1 MKTSKLLTAGLV
13 LGGLLSFSACS
24 SGPKRLTRNWD
35 EYVNQKYSQD
45 SWIHGA
51 LLQDILPVYPIVG
64 LGMAIGDA
72 LVMNPYYFWTKDLKD
87 RKGTSYTY
95 EQPDGSKTVSGW
107 GGEEKVQEMMD
118 K

>member
-1 MKTSKLLTAGLV
+1 MKISRTLCTGLV
-13 LGGLLSFSACS
+13 LASLLTITSCT
-24 SGPKRLTRNWD
+24 SGPKRLSRNWD

-64 LGMAIGDA
+64 FAMAIGDT
-72 LVMNPYYFWTKDLKD
+72 LVVNPYYFWAKDVKD

-95 EQPDGSKTVSGW
+95 EQPTGDKTVSGW
-107 GGEEKVQEMMD
+107 GGEEATSAE
-118 K
+118 

>member
-1 MKTSKLLTAGLV
+1 MKTKKFLTAGLL
-13 LGGLLSFSACS
+13 LGGLLSFSACN
-24 SGPKRLTRNWD
+24 SGPNRLSRNWD

-64 LGMAIGDA
+64 FAMGIGDILA
-72 LVMNPYYFWTKDLKD
+72 VNPYYFWTKDVQD

-95 EQPDGSKTVSGW
+95 EQPGNDKTVSGW
-107 GGEEKVQEMMD
+107 GGEDHVEEMMEE
-118 K
+118 